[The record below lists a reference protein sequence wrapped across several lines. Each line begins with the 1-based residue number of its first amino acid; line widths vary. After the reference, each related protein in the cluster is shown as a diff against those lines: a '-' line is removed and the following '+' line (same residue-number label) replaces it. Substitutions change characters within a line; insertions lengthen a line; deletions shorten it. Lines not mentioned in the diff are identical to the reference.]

1 LSNNFI
7 LKIMKKLYIL
17 SLLIASTATFA
28 QGSDAFPYTGALN
41 ANGWLTHSG
50 ISGQMTTLAGSL
62 NYTGL
67 TSSGNQTQIVAGN
80 TEDVNLTSATAL
92 TGVAYYSALINLPNV
107 TGQAANTTTGNYFLM
122 LGTSSSTTPPTLT
135 VFSSRLYIR
144 AGSVAD
150 TFNLG
155 ILNGSGGT
163 AAPTFSATDYSI
175 NTTYF
180 VVVKFDFTSN
190 TASLWVNP
198 AIGSTEGTATV
209 TNATGTTAAPAQ
221 VDKFAI
227 REAGTATAGTGNI
240 LIDEVRIGGTWD
252 YVTAAV
258 LKNNQSEISGLSIY
272 PNPVVNGTLFINTDA
287 NAERTVTVFDVL
299 GKQIL
304 NTTTSTNA
312 INVSQLNTGVYMV
325 RITEEGK
332 TATKKLVIR

>member
-1 LSNNFI
+1 
-7 LKIMKKLYIL
+7 MKKLYIL
-17 SLLIASTATFA
+17 SLLIASTVTFA
-28 QGSDAFPYTGALN
+28 QGSDSFPYSGTLN
-41 ANGWLTHSG
+41 ANGWQTHSG
-50 ISGQMTTLAGSL
+50 ISGQMTTLSGSL
-62 NYTGL
+62 NYSGL
-67 TSSGNQTQIVAGN
+67 TTSGNQTQIVAGN

-92 TGVAYYSALINLPNV
+92 TGAAYYSALINLPNV

-122 LGTSSSTTPPTLT
+122 LGTLSSTTPPTLT
-135 VFSSRLYIR
+135 VFSARLYIR
-144 AGSVAD
+144 AGSAAD

-163 AAPTFSATDYSI
+163 AAPSFSSVDYSI

-180 VVVKFDFTSN
+180 VVAKFDFTTN

-198 AIGSTEGTATV
+198 AIGGTEGTATV

-221 VDKFAI
+221 VEKLVI

-240 LIDEVRIGGTWD
+240 QIDEVRIGGTWE
-252 YVTAAV
+252 YVTSNV
-258 LKNNQSEISGLSIY
+258 LRTNQSEISGLSIY

-287 NAERTVTVFDVL
+287 NAEKTVTVFDVL
-299 GKQIL
+299 GKQVL

-312 INVSQLNTGVYMV
+312 INVSHLNTGVYMV